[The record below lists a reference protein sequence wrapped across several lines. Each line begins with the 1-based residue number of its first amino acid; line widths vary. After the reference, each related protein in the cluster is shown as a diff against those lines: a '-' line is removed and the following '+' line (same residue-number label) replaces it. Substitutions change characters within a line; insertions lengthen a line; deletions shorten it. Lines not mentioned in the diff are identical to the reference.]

1 MANIDK
7 IIELLCEKFEDT
19 PMGVLVIFFI
29 MLTGIT
35 IVVDTMLTHTFPA
48 YTLIALLL
56 FAGNIGM
63 KAYTGYLRNKN
74 RPWDKTVITANVDN
88 NK

>member
-1 MANIDK
+1 
-7 IIELLCEKFEDT
+7 
-19 PMGVLVIFFI
+19 MGVLVIFFI

-74 RPWDKTVITANVDN
+74 RP
-88 NK
+88 